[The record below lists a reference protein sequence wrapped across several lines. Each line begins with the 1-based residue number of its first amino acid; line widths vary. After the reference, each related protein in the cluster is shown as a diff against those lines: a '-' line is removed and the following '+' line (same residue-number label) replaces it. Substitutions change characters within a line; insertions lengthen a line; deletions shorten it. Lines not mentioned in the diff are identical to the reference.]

1 MNMDMFI
8 PTEIKKIETQPR
20 EKFYLF
26 DLLHL
31 IFFTFIL
38 KLDTWE
44 RFIMR
49 FKKTYFSGWQVK

>member
-38 KLDTWE
+38 NWTHEKDLLWDLK
-44 RFIMR
+44 RLISVVD
-49 FKKTYFSGWQVK
+49 K